1 VNAVDRFGRAQLVLA
16 ASAVAFALAAFVVG
30 APKGG
35 VLLFSNSD
43 DNFLGHLL
51 QLNSRGAVV
60 YLLAGLLAA
69 AGVLARQRLVVL
81 AAAAVWALLAVQVL
95 IWFPTWTSSA
105 NPLGTNRG
113 SNLAFCLMLAVGLVA
128 LDWGRERLDG
138 SSGEGGGRR

>member
-1 VNAVDRFGRAQLVLA
+1 
-16 ASAVAFALAAFVVG
+16 
-30 APKGG
+30 
-35 VLLFSNSD
+35 
-43 DNFLGHLL
+43 
-51 QLNSRGAVV
+51 VV